1 MKSTGMPHPQWRY
14 TDQDIRNSVCKA
26 MEQVKRGRDVFHF
39 IMPDLSRPPCVTLVV
54 ALPFVAKQQLDKV
67 GYVFVRLSACLSVC
81 LSVPL
86 SAGLPA
92 LQEGILP
99 YTLSSIGESNF

>member
-1 MKSTGMPHPQWRY
+1 MPHPHWRY
-14 TDQDIRNSVCKA
+14 THQDIRNSVHKA
-26 MEQVKRGRDVFHF
+26 IEQVKRGRDVFHF

-81 LSVPL
+81 LSAHLSVPL
-86 SAGLPA
+86 SACLA
-92 LQEGILP
+92 RRHTAIHV
-99 YTLSSIGESNF
+99 IFHRRK